1 MDLLSI
7 IALDLVAIAILA
19 FAVYYPR
26 HRRRDLAVAFVGVN
40 IGVLAVSM
48 VLADTTV
55 TAGLGLGLFGV
66 LSIIRLR
73 SREIEQSE
81 IAYYLASL
89 AIGLIAGL
97 SGTVGITAIG
107 LTALIVGALAVVDS
121 PAVLRRSREQ
131 TLVLDRAYAD
141 ETDAREAVE
150 ATLGLPVQRIT
161 VRSLD
166 LVADTTTVNVRYTV
180 PRRGTSARR
189 RRATGDAST
198 QDAGAGGSARAD
210 RDSAPDTVSHTWQ
223 VTR

>member
-7 IALDLVAIAILA
+7 IALDLVAIAVLA

-26 HRRRDLAVAFVGVN
+26 HRRRDLAIAFVGVN
-40 IGVLAVSM
+40 VGVLAVSM

-55 TAGLGLGLFGV
+55 SAGLGLGLFGV

-81 IAYYLASL
+81 IAYYLAAL
-89 AIGLIAGL
+89 ALGLISGL
-97 SGTVGITAIG
+97 SGSATSTAIG
-107 LTALIVGALAVVDS
+107 LSMLIVGAIAVVDS

-131 TLVLDRAYAD
+131 TLVLDRAYPD
-141 ETDAREAVE
+141 EDDARDAVE
-150 ATLGLPVQRIT
+150 ETLGTPVQRVT
-161 VRSLD
+161 VRNLD
-166 LVADTTTVNVRYTV
+166 LVSDTTTVNVRYTL
-180 PRRGTSARR
+180 PRRGASSRR
-189 RRATGDAST
+189 RTTRGTAAPAGD
-198 QDAGAGGSARAD
+198 AD